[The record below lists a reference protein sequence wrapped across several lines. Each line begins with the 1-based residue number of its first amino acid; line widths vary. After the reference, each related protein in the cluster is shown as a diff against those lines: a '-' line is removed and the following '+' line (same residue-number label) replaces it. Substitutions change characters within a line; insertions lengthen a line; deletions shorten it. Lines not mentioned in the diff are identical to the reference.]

1 MKVTIPL
8 NKILLYAMTNLIQS
22 LQSKLDQIRLM
33 LTNSNKE
40 AAIVGF
46 TETWLANTTEKNV
59 LQIEGYRLAACRD
72 RTYNRWGGRCNG
84 LCP

>member
-1 MKVTIPL
+1 
-8 NKILLYAMTNLIQS
+8 
-22 LQSKLDQIRLM
+22 M

-59 LQIEGYRLAACRD
+59 LKIEGYRLAACRD